1 MKEHQC
7 FWRTFVKQALI
18 KKKKKVCSD
27 TLLAQVLAPAW
38 NCRNHFIHTLF
49 LGTRKVSGQVS
60 LSFPILYQCVA
71 IVQKGRLTSS
81 PEHTELQLQIHA
93 EQNLDTSYGWSSA
106 QITHRSMLQ
115 FIFKHNWENISVN
128 PNPPSGVGVSH
139 YTKGNHASSSL
150 GNLSGYFPTKG
161 RKCFPYNTDFFL
173 TIQNYFPYNT
183 ELVLV
188 LPN

>member
-1 MKEHQC
+1 MQWYITGTSVSSCVELQKSFYTYPFPC
-7 FWRTFVKQALI
+7 
-18 KKKKKVCSD
+18 
-27 TLLAQVLAPAW
+27 
-38 NCRNHFIHTLF
+38 
-49 LGTRKVSGQVS
+49 TRKVSGQVS